1 MYNGIQRARRH
12 FRNIFNK
19 QNSTKEASVNK
30 NWEKWRTFFQ
40 NWTKSMT
47 WGTFYAR
54 GSYEK
59 YIVSNAIYLFTN
71 PKGVSF
77 VICQG
82 FSRLI
87 VFGGLSRWLVPSS
100 IGFWN
105 AGEFSWQKSE
115 VTMMTGISPSLD
127 WLCISSRRKYLKDF
141 LSLFLR
147 NIDKVDSTVFSES
160 NPIFEYE

>member
-59 YIVSNAIYLFTN
+59 YILSNAIYLFTN

-87 VFGGLSRWLVPSS
+87 VFGGLSRCLVPSS

-115 VTMMTGISPSLD
+115 FTMMTGISLSFSSPKSSGWHMTMIFRLTMYF
-127 WLCISSRRKYLKDF
+127 LEEKVFKGLLIAISA
-141 LSLFLR
+141 
-147 NIDKVDSTVFSES
+147 
-160 NPIFEYE
+160 